1 MDCYLFFFFTKF
13 VDLIASSCGFQGY
26 QDRMSMG
33 RTLPHLWLWNLSFLG
48 LCSKSSQFYS
58 FSWECFNTQSNFT
71 QFSSAL
77 GNQFLWT
84 LRSVLHLSDKSSHLL
99 SCMNGNPSRALSLQG
114 FNTATQIH
122 KTAFTRHKWGPNPVL
137 LLLVLNLPSSEGLGF
152 FTPRDGCL
160 ASTCVPNG
168 CVS

>member
-1 MDCYLFFFFTKF
+1 MSLSLLSTHRNSRCTWIATYFVSLLNLLIFLLLPVVAFRATKIGC
-13 VDLIASSCGFQGY
+13 LWAEPC
-26 QDRMSMG
+26 
-33 RTLPHLWLWNLSFLG
+33 PHLWLWNLSFLG

-99 SCMNGNPSRALSLQG
+99 SCINGNPSWALSLRR

-122 KTAFTRHKWGPNPVL
+122 KTAFTRHNEAQTQFSCFW
-137 LLLVLNLPSSEGLGF
+137 
-152 FTPRDGCL
+152 C
-160 ASTCVPNG
+160 
-168 CVS
+168 